1 MEEIKL
7 QNQIFIG
14 SNNRKSLIDLT
25 IPSNF
30 NGKLIVF
37 IHGYMG
43 FKDWGCWN
51 LVEKFYTDLGFGFS
65 KFNMSHNGGTIESP
79 IDFSD
84 LDTFGENNYSKEVY
98 DLQQV
103 LNWLENQLTPLPE
116 IFLIGH
122 SRGGGIALLTASDD
136 RIRKISTWA
145 AICDIEKRFPEG
157 TQLKV
162 WDTQGKRFVVNSR
175 TKQKMPNNYSQ
186 YENFIEN
193 KDALNIE
200 KACLNSTKTTFV
212 VHGDLDT
219 SVELEEGKK
228 IATWLKTRLFEIEDA
243 EHTFGATHPWTKSDM
258 PEHLQKV
265 CEITCGFF
273 LIEN

>member
-1 MEEIKL
+1 MVEIKL

-84 LDTFGENNYSKEVY
+84 LDTFGENNYSKDVY

-103 LNWLENQLTPLPE
+103 LNWIENQLVDLPE

-162 WDTQGKRFVVNSR
+162 WNTQGKRFVVNSR
-175 TKQKMPNNYSQ
+175 TEQKMPNNYSQ

-243 EHTFGATHPWTKSDM
+243 EHTFGATHPWTKLDM

>member
-1 MEEIKL
+1 MVEIKL

-103 LNWLENQLTPLPE
+103 LNWIENQLVDLPE

-162 WDTQGKRFVVNSR
+162 WNTQGKRFVVNSR
-175 TKQKMPNNYSQ
+175 TEQKMPNNYSQ

-243 EHTFGATHPWTKSDM
+243 EHTFGATHPWTKLDM